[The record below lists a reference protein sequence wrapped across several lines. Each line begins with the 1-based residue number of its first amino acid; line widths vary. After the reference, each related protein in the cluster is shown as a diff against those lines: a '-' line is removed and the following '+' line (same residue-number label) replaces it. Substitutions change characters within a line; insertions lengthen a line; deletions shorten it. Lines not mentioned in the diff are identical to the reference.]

1 MKKVI
6 KHIGCRRL
14 RRLVLS
20 VCMIMVLAGCGQD
33 DAAQTGAEPQ
43 SDAIQT
49 EMQDSA
55 AQTENPADVHDTTLG
70 EASTETEAGKTDG
83 DTQIAPEEV
92 TVMPDATNAARAQ
105 MEIDEETRRELT
117 VELLEENHLDTS
129 VAETGRTTKGCT
141 FDLPE
146 GFAESEEVP
155 GMYVKERYPL
165 DASTI
170 YYTVMEQDMALQ
182 LLTKEAFLEQ
192 TQESLRQAYGDEV
205 EVTIDNFE
213 SIEVSG
219 YPAFRIKCNYQVER
233 IKITQLAYIINADK
247 TYAITYSQTSDYD
260 YMEEYEASAATI
272 RVQ

>member
-1 MKKVI
+1 MKKAI
-6 KHIGCRRL
+6 KHIKYRHL
-14 RRLVLS
+14 RMLVLS
-20 VCMIMVLAGCGQD
+20 VCMILMLAGCGQD

-43 SDAIQT
+43 SDDVQT
-49 EMQDSA
+49 EVQDSA
-55 AQTENPADVHDTTLG
+55 AQIENSADVQGT
-70 EASTETEAGKTDG
+70 
-83 DTQIAPEEV
+83 
-92 TVMPDATNAARAQ
+92 MPDETNAARAQ
-105 MEIDEETRRELT
+105 MEIDEETRKELT
-117 VELLEENHLDTS
+117 VELLEENDLDTS

-146 GFAESEEVP
+146 GFAESEEVS

-205 EVTIDNFE
+205 EVTIESFE
-213 SIEVSG
+213 SIKVSG

-233 IKITQLAYIINADK
+233 IRITQLAYIINADK

>member
-1 MKKVI
+1 MKRVI
-6 KHIGCRRL
+6 MHINFGRL
-14 RRLVLS
+14 RMLALS
-20 VCMIMVLAGCGQD
+20 VCMIAVLAGCGRE
-33 DAAQTGAEPQ
+33 DAVQTDVKPQ
-43 SDAIQT
+43 SGTAQT
-49 EMQDSA
+49 EMQDGA
-55 AQTENPADVHDTTLG
+55 AQSVSSA
-70 EASTETEAGKTDG
+70 EAAAEVTDG
-83 DTQIAPEEV
+83 DGQRTLDDVAV
-92 TVMPDATNAARAQ
+92 VPDETNASRAQ

-117 VELLEENHLDTS
+117 AQLLEENNLDTS
-129 VAETGRTTKGCT
+129 VMESERITKGCT

-170 YYTVMEQDMALQ
+170 YYVAMEQDIALQ
-182 LLTKEAFLEQ
+182 LLTEEAFLEQ
-192 TQESLRQAYGDEV
+192 TQESLRQTYGDEV
-205 EVTIDNFE
+205 EVDIDSFE
-213 SIEVSG
+213 SVEVSG
-219 YPAFRIKCNYQVER
+219 YPAFRIKCHYQVER

>member
-1 MKKVI
+1 MKKAI
-6 KHIGCRRL
+6 KHIKYRHL
-14 RRLVLS
+14 RMLVLS
-20 VCMIMVLAGCGQD
+20 VCMILMLAGCGQD

-43 SDAIQT
+43 SDDVQT
-49 EMQDSA
+49 EVQDSA
-55 AQTENPADVHDTTLG
+55 AQTENSADVKGT
-70 EASTETEAGKTDG
+70 
-83 DTQIAPEEV
+83 
-92 TVMPDATNAARAQ
+92 MPDETNAARAQ
-105 MEIDEETRRELT
+105 MEIDEETRKELT
-117 VELLEENHLDTS
+117 VELLEENDLDTS

-146 GFAESEEVP
+146 GFVESEEVS

-205 EVTIDNFE
+205 EVTIESFE
-213 SIEVSG
+213 SIRVSG

-233 IKITQLAYIINADK
+233 IRITQLAYIINADK

>member
-1 MKKVI
+1 MKKAI
-6 KHIGCRRL
+6 KHIKYRHL
-14 RRLVLS
+14 RMLVLS
-20 VCMIMVLAGCGQD
+20 VCMILMLAGCGQD

-43 SDAIQT
+43 SDDVQT
-49 EMQDSA
+49 EVQDSA
-55 AQTENPADVHDTTLG
+55 AQTENSADVQGT
-70 EASTETEAGKTDG
+70 
-83 DTQIAPEEV
+83 
-92 TVMPDATNAARAQ
+92 MPDETNAARAQ
-105 MEIDEETRRELT
+105 MEIDEETRKELT
-117 VELLEENHLDTS
+117 VELLEENDLDTS

-146 GFAESEEVP
+146 GFMESEEVS

-205 EVTIDNFE
+205 EVTIESFE
-213 SIEVSG
+213 SIKVSG
-219 YPAFRIKCNYQVER
+219 HPAFRIKCNYQVER
-233 IKITQLAYIINADK
+233 IRITQLAYIINADK

>member
-1 MKKVI
+1 MKKAI
-6 KHIGCRRL
+6 KHIKYRHL
-14 RRLVLS
+14 RMLVLS
-20 VCMIMVLAGCGQD
+20 VCMILMLAGCGQD

-43 SDAIQT
+43 SDDVQT
-49 EMQDSA
+49 EVQDSA
-55 AQTENPADVHDTTLG
+55 MQTENSADVKGT
-70 EASTETEAGKTDG
+70 
-83 DTQIAPEEV
+83 
-92 TVMPDATNAARAQ
+92 MPDETNAARAQ
-105 MEIDEETRRELT
+105 MEIDEETRKELT
-117 VELLEENHLDTS
+117 VELLEENDLDTS

-146 GFAESEEVP
+146 GFVESEEVS

-205 EVTIDNFE
+205 EVTIESFE
-213 SIEVSG
+213 SIKVSG

-233 IKITQLAYIINADK
+233 IRITQLAYIINADK